1 VIAKVTSLLDQGP
14 NKQPLVRIMRGGDLS
29 VGPYERSSSTSLCYR
44 ACGSNAATRPSSF
57 SNHVIDRS
65 AFGQFPMKPVPQR
78 SRLVAVISVA
88 SSVHHSSPLF
98 SSMDST
104 AVQARALTVQ
114 LTAIRDLP
122 GVQIQSNLITSSL
135 GFLSTVCSLVVDIL
149 KDIADSIAQN
159 ACCRLMSSRY
169 M

>member
-1 VIAKVTSLLDQGP
+1 
-14 NKQPLVRIMRGGDLS
+14 
-29 VGPYERSSSTSLCYR
+29 
-44 ACGSNAATRPSSF
+44 
-57 SNHVIDRS
+57 
-65 AFGQFPMKPVPQR
+65 
-78 SRLVAVISVA
+78 
-88 SSVHHSSPLF
+88 
-98 SSMDST
+98 MDST
-104 AVQARALTVQ
+104 AAQARALTVQ